1 MVKYVT
7 KMVNAM
13 KKKPTQTLL
22 MISIILVFILI
33 VKVLSRDERV
43 EKLDF
48 FFGMGEETNSS
59 SSSTVNGSDSSED
72 DSDEETPEETHDKS
86 VDYSDEETPEETH
99 DKSVDDSDSSED
111 GSTGSGSTGRGST
124 GRGSTGSGS
133 TGRGST
139 GRGSTGRGSTGRGST
154 GRGSTGRGSTGS
166 GSTGSLNVI
175 LKILSKS
182 TNRFLQ
188 FEYITLFDKEG
199 LVIPYTI
206 STSIVEPLTVS
217 GNHVSIDLLM
227 FSHATG
233 SHDPYW
239 SNNHYAIGDTIT
251 LTHTSQSVVD
261 KVEIRYFRK
270 NRSVNME
277 VEIDDVKKNINAAKV
292 QTLLFT
298 NLVE

>member
-1 MVKYVT
+1 
-7 KMVNAM
+7 MVNAM

-48 FFGMGEETNSS
+48 LKNLFGMGEETNSSSSS

-86 VDYSDEETPEETH
+86 VDDSDEETPEETH

-111 GSTGSGSTGRGST
+111 
-124 GRGSTGSGS
+124 GSTGSGS

-233 SHDPYW
+233 SHPYW

-251 LTHTSQSVVD
+251 LTPTVNSTVD
-261 KVEIRYFRK
+261 IVEIRYFRK

>member
-86 VDYSDEETPEETH
+86 VDDSDEETPEETH

-111 GSTGSGSTGRGST
+111 
-124 GRGSTGSGS
+124 GSTGSGS